1 MKGVRV
7 RQIEIGNGI
16 PKICVPVVGK
26 TQEEII
32 KYAEEARNSPADMV
46 EWRADWYEEI
56 LCENRAVE
64 TAGKVRQIL
73 KEKPLLFTFRTKK
86 EGGEKEISVREYS
99 ALNSQMI
106 KSGYAD
112 LIDIEYFMGKEVSER
127 LMSLAKENRVKT
139 VLSSHDFEKTPS
151 RKEMLLCL
159 KAMEEAGADIAKL
172 AVMPRRKE
180 DVTELLAATAEAAG
194 CLSCPVITMSMGKE
208 GMISRISGET
218 FGCAVTFGS
227 LGKTSAPGQIE
238 LHALRQVLSI
248 LHEAHKG

>member
-1 MKGVRV
+1 M
-7 RQIEIGNGI
+7 
-16 PKICVPVVGK
+16 
-26 TQEEII
+26 
-32 KYAEEARNSPADMV
+32 
-46 EWRADWYEEI
+46 
-56 LCENRAVE
+56 
-64 TAGKVRQIL
+64 
-73 KEKPLLFTFRTKK
+73 
-86 EGGEKEISVREYS
+86 
-99 ALNSQMI
+99 NSQMI